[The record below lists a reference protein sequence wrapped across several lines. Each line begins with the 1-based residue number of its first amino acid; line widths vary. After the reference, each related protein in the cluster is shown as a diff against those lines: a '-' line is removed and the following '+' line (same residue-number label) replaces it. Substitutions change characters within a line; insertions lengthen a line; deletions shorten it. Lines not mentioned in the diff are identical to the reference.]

1 MKIITKF
8 ILFVLSLGSIAVS
21 AQEKPFDVGLK
32 MNEMNRLLKDSD
44 PSLKRYDRILLE
56 DGNVV
61 IWDCHKQK
69 STNCFKQYIP
79 ASKLSLEKL
88 KVVKHRPKPKYV
100 RVKSKQILITSNG
113 EPAVKY
119 MAFKSLKKQ
128 YRITVES
135 EEVGEKVI
143 MLLKEVLSHYHP

>member
-1 MKIITKF
+1 MKLFTNFII
-8 ILFVLSLGSIAVS
+8 LVLSLGSITLS
-21 AQEKPFDVGLK
+21 AQEKPFDVGAK
-32 MNEMNRLLKDSD
+32 MNEINRLLKDSD
-44 PSLKRYDRILLE
+44 PSLKRFDRILLK

-69 STNCFKQYIP
+69 STNCVKQYIP

-113 EPAVKY
+113 DPAVKY
-119 MAFKSLKKQ
+119 MSFKSLKKQ

-135 EEVGEKVI
+135 KEVGEKVI
-143 MLLKEVLSHYHP
+143 VLLKEVLSHYRP